1 MIKKIYLSVLSGA
14 FLLLSGCIDDTG
26 MFSEPESIRSYET
39 DSQILTQFVEVDM
52 SSGEFVLN
60 PDKKVTPADHII
72 NRSREELMQVS
83 QINRDRF
90 LNEMEAVN
98 SQLSVMKRSGQ
109 PSAFVYSTLFT
120 NTVIDGDDSD
130 SFRITKMPEESF
142 TRGTAASLQLE
153 YGKANSVDVH
163 SGSDIVMNIQ
173 AYSRSSFYCAQVTLG
188 DRADADA
195 EVIIISGVKSLFPD
209 RSYRVAVPTTI
220 DNHKKI
226 SGITLLGNGN
236 LTVSISQ

>member
-1 MIKKIYLSVLSGA
+1 MKKKIFLPILSVA
-14 FLLLSGCIDDTG
+14 ILLLTGCVDDTS

-39 DSQILTQFVEVDM
+39 DSQIMTQFVEVDM
-52 SSGEFVLN
+52 ASGEYVLN
-60 PDKKVTPADHII
+60 PDKKVNAADHVI
-72 NRSREELMQVS
+72 NRTREELMKVS

-90 LNEMEAVN
+90 LNEMAAVN
-98 SQLSVMKRSGQ
+98 SQLSLMKSSGQ
-109 PSAFVYSTLFT
+109 TSAFVYSTLFT

-130 SFRITKMPEESF
+130 SFRMSKLPEESF

-153 YGKANSVDVH
+153 YGKVNSVDIH
-163 SGSDIVMNIQ
+163 SGADMVMNIN
-173 AYSRSSFYCAQVTLG
+173 AHSRSSFYCAQVTLG

-195 EVIIISGVKSLFPD
+195 EVIIISEVKSLFPD
-209 RSYRVAVPTTI
+209 RSYRLTVPAVL
-220 DNHKKI
+220 DSHKKI